1 MRGEYD
7 GMNRLIWMGLL
18 AIALCLLLPLAA
30 LGAENSLTVGWSGM
44 LFGSDQYTLEYER
57 HTLNNSTFYIDYSP
71 IGYSLGLRN
80 YINGKAFGG
89 WYMGLGYSHFDI
101 EGEDLP
107 WFDYDPEIKYF
118 ITLELGYKRAFR
130 SGMTIGTGA
139 QYLYFP
145 KTETSAFSAGLSLGV
160 SW

>member
-1 MRGEYD
+1 
-7 GMNRLIWMGLL
+7 MNRLIWMGLL

-57 HTLNNSTFYIDYSP
+57 HTSENSTFYISYNSS
-71 IGYSLGLRN
+71 GYSLGLRN
-80 YINGKAFGG
+80 YINGTAFGG
-89 WYMGLGYSHFDI
+89 GYMGLGYSRVDL

-107 WFDYDPEIKYF
+107 WFDYDPEIESYL
-118 ITLELGYKRAFR
+118 TLELGYKKAFR
-130 SGMTIGTGA
+130 SGLTVGAGA
-139 QYLYFP
+139 QYLYFLET
-145 KTETSAFSAGLSLGV
+145 KTSGFSCSLGLGY